1 MSAMNRMISQAVN
14 EDKIEDIKK
23 NKLHGVE
30 LQQKLFTI
38 ATTNM
43 ILRGDGKSNLRRD
56 DIFHVDIDDYNDKIT
71 KVLINPPYSQAKN
84 KDLLHLSEI
93 NFIKHALMLMTQGG
107 RLAAIVPQSTMIG
120 KSKKEKDYKRAI
132 LENNTLEAV
141 ITMNINTFYGVGTN
155 PAIAI
160 FTAGIPH
167 PENKRVNFVNF
178 KDDGYIVRKHVG
190 LVGDGTEKSKKEFL
204 IDVLSGNEDA
214 DTNFIVKSK
223 ITWEDEWLHSFY
235 YYNEEIPNEED
246 FEKVIADYMT
256 FQVDMTLNG
265 RGDLFE

>member
-1 MSAMNRMISQAVN
+1 MISQAVN
-14 EDKIEDIKK
+14 EDEIEDIKK

-132 LENNTLEAV
+132 L
-141 ITMNINTFYGVGTN
+141 
-155 PAIAI
+155 
-160 FTAGIPH
+160 
-167 PENKRVNFVNF
+167 
-178 KDDGYIVRKHVG
+178 
-190 LVGDGTEKSKKEFL
+190 
-204 IDVLSGNEDA
+204 
-214 DTNFIVKSK
+214 
-223 ITWEDEWLHSFY
+223 
-235 YYNEEIPNEED
+235 
-246 FEKVIADYMT
+246 
-256 FQVDMTLNG
+256 
-265 RGDLFE
+265 